1 MARKNQNAESRKPE
15 ILEAYYQVLIE
26 EGFEGCS
33 IGKIA
38 ERLNMHP
45 TLILHYFKNKENLQI
60 ALIDLMIAKYKSVN
74 MLNFEKISNHAE
86 QFQAVMDVIFSFT
99 WSRTVDPGVHFGFYY
114 KSFRDERISA
124 LICDMFKWLRN
135 FLYEKFKTFN
145 DEGIINVADPLNAAD
160 FVVTLM
166 EGLEFH
172 THFLADGKNF
182 DEFAE
187 SAKNVAIYALKHK
200 AI

>member
-45 TLILHYFKNKENLQI
+45 TLILHYFKNKETLQL
-60 ALIDLMIAKYKSVN
+60 ALIDLMIAKYKSVH
-74 MLNFEKISNHAE
+74 MLNFEKISDHGE
-86 QFQAVMDVIFSFT
+86 QFLAVMDVIFSFT

-114 KSFRDERISA
+114 KSFRDDKISA
-124 LICDMFKWLRN
+124 LICDMFRWLRD
-135 FLYEKFKTFN
+135 FLYEKFRSFN
-145 DEGIINVADPLNAAD
+145 EEGIINVADPLKAAD
-160 FVVTLM
+160 FVITLM

-172 THFLADGKNF
+172 THFLANGKIF
-182 DEFAE
+182 DEFAA
-187 SAKNVAIYALKHK
+187 SAKKVAINTLKNK
-200 AI
+200 VI